1 MNAVLGSARTVE
13 ARAGME
19 SGQDGTA
26 EIGRRL
32 RDLRRERG
40 LKQSDLAGEGM
51 SVSYLSLL
59 ESGKRPV
66 TPVILRRLA
75 ARLDCTVEYLRT
87 GLASDQEL
95 ERQQQLLLRTTR
107 AELALR
113 GGELGAALA
122 SCDAVL
128 AEEPPAEPATR
139 RRAETARAAALE
151 RLNRPA
157 EALAVLHE
165 LYRDELPGPGSAEWL
180 RLAVALCRCHL
191 AAGEPARAAELGQ
204 GALARLNAVLAT
216 PTEDHLGLGVVLIE
230 AEHRSGALAAA
241 RELADR
247 LLPHA
252 EHTASPATRADAF
265 RQGSRRAEQRGET
278 ALALTLAERALALPA
293 EDELARHLGLLKAG
307 YGSLLL
313 DGPVPEPALA
323 KQYLA
328 PAGAELARCGRPLDR
343 AGCELGLARAELMLG
358 QYEDGAAHA
367 ERALELV
374 GREYSGLGVWAW
386 LQLGEAR
393 RLQGRE
399 QEAAEALH
407 TVERLLGEAELRL
420 AAGRERAEAWRALG
434 DQWLDHGCPEPAMN
448 AYRQGLAAAGL
459 SGAAPLRAV
468 LRPAGL

>member
-1 MNAVLGSARTVE
+1 
-13 ARAGME
+13 ME
-19 SGQDGTA
+19 SGQDATT

-66 TPVILRRLA
+66 TPAILHRLA
-75 ARLDCTVEYLRT
+75 AELGCTVEFLRT
-87 GLASDQEL
+87 GQEGDREL
-95 ERQQQLLLRTTR
+95 ERQQELLLRITLG
-107 AELALR
+107 ELALR
-113 GGELGAALA
+113 GGEYGAALA
-122 SCDAVL
+122 ACDAVL
-128 AEEPPAEPATR
+128 AEDPPAETATR
-139 RRAETARAAALE
+139 RRAKIARADALE

-165 LYRDELPGPGSAEWL
+165 LYRDAALGPGAAEWL

-191 AAGEPARAAELGQ
+191 LAGEPASAVELGQ
-204 GALARLNAVLAT
+204 GALARLDAVIAT
-216 PTEDHLGLGVVLIE
+216 PTEDHLGLGVALIE
-230 AEHRSGALAAA
+230 AQHRSGGLAAA
-241 RELADR
+241 KELADR

-252 EHTASPATRADAF
+252 ERTASPAARAAAF
-265 RQGSRRAEQRGET
+265 RHASRRAQQRGET

-293 EDELARHLGLLKAG
+293 EDEVARYLGLLKAG

-313 DGPVPEPALA
+313 DGPEPEPGLAKKYLALA
-323 KQYLA
+323 GQ
-328 PAGAELARCGRPLDR
+328 ELARCGRQLDR
-343 AGCELGLARAELMLG
+343 AGCELSLARADLMLG
-358 QYEDGAAHA
+358 EYADGAAHA
-367 ERALELV
+367 ERALDLAGEGHTGV
-374 GREYSGLGVWAW
+374 GVWAW

-393 RLQGRE
+393 RLQGRTR
-399 QEAAEALH
+399 EATEALH
-407 TVERLLGEAELRL
+407 TVERLLGEEQALL
-420 AAGRERAEAWRALG
+420 AAGRERAEVWRALG
-434 DQWLDHGCPEPAMN
+434 DQWLGHGCPEAAMN

>member
-1 MNAVLGSARTVE
+1 
-13 ARAGME
+13 ME
-19 SGQDGTA
+19 YAQDATA

-75 ARLDCTVEYLRT
+75 AELDCTVEYLRT
-87 GLASDQEL
+87 GAASDQEL
-95 ERQQQLLLRTTR
+95 ERQQQLLLRTTL

-122 SCDAVL
+122 ACDAVL
-128 AEEPPAEPATR
+128 AEEPPADPATR
-139 RRAETARAAALE
+139 RRAEIARADALE

-157 EALAVLHE
+157 DALAGLRE
-165 LYRDELPGPGSAEWL
+165 LYRDEALGPGSAEWL

-191 AAGEPARAAELGQ
+191 LAGEPASAVEFGRA
-204 GALARLNAVLAT
+204 ALARLDAVLAP

-230 AEHRSGALAAA
+230 AHHRAGALAAA
-241 RELADR
+241 KELADR

-252 EHTASPATRADAF
+252 ERAASPAARATAF
-265 RQGSRRAEQRGET
+265 RQASRRAQQRGET
-278 ALALTLAERALALPA
+278 ALALILAERALALPA

-313 DGPVPEPALA
+313 DGPAPEPGQAKKYLALA
-323 KQYLA
+323 
-328 PAGAELARCGRPLDR
+328 GTELARCGRPLDR
-343 AGCELGLARAELMLG
+343 AGCELSLARADLMLG
-358 QYEDGAAHA
+358 QYADGAAHA
-367 ERALELV
+367 ERALDLV
-374 GREYSGLGVWAW
+374 GRQYSGLGVWAW

-393 RLQGRE
+393 RLQGQE
-399 QEAAEALH
+399 QAATAALR
-407 TVERLLGEAELRL
+407 TVELLLGEAEARL
-420 AAGRERAEAWRALG
+420 AGGRERAEAWRALG
-434 DQWLDHGCPEPAMN
+434 DQWLGHGCPDAAMN

-468 LRPAGL
+468 LRPSEP